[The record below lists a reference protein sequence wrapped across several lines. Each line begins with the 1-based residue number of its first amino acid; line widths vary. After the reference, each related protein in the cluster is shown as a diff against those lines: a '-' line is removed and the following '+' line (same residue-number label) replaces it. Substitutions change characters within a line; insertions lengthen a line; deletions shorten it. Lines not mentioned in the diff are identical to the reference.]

1 MSKRCLATRELEIR
15 FRASRHRRN
24 IVLAIF
30 LANLAACLYLAALWW
45 PALCLILP
53 CCHALRNA
61 MGDPLAGRSLLQR
74 GGQWYFCDGASRIPL
89 VPLSPQVRSAALLCL
104 RWRALD
110 ARSTSPMFVFADACE
125 ETDFRRLRCRL
136 AVQG

>member
-61 MGDPLAGRSLLQR
+61 MVDGCIEMTEGRNFAELSEKMN
-74 GGQWYFCDGASRIPL
+74 DGL
-89 VPLSPQVRSAALLCL
+89 VEI
-104 RWRALD
+104 
-110 ARSTSPMFVFADACE
+110 ARMK
-125 ETDFRRLRCRL
+125 CRL
-136 AVQG
+136 ETV

>member
-1 MSKRCLATRELEIR
+1 MTEYMPIVYTPTVGLATQNFSQVFQRGRGIWINPSMR
-15 FRASRHRRN
+15 GN
-24 IVLAIF
+24 IAEV
-30 LANLAACLYLAALWW
+30 
-45 PALCLILP
+45 
-53 CCHALRNA
+53 LRNA